1 MDECHSKRGTTS
13 TNVYVRNT
21 INYDVRILVRVLVN
35 LYNVDTSVFRVHHTF
50 GSQEHHSELLQL
62 STIPWAVKTISWTL
76 R

>member
-13 TNVYVRNT
+13 TTVYVRNT
-21 INYDVRILVRVLVN
+21 INYDVRTEVLKRVLID

-62 STIPWAVKTISWTL
+62 FTIPWAVERL
-76 R
+76 